1 MKLYD
6 MQMAPNP
13 RRVRVFLAEKGID
26 NVKLL
31 PVDISKRE
39 HKSDDYIANI
49 NRMGQVPTLELDDG
63 THISE
68 SMAIS
73 RYFEEIQPEPPLFG
87 RSAKEKAQVEMWS
100 RTESNIIGCAA
111 ATFRHTSDF

>member
-1 MKLYD
+1 M
-6 MQMAPNP
+6 
-13 RRVRVFLAEKGID
+13 
-26 NVKLL
+26 
-31 PVDISKRE
+31 DISKRE

-87 RSAKEKAQVEMWS
+87 RNAKEKAQVEMWS
-100 RTESNIIGCAA
+100 RTESNIIGCVAA
-111 ATFRHTSDF
+111 AFRHTSDF

>member
-1 MKLYD
+1 
-6 MQMAPNP
+6 
-13 RRVRVFLAEKGID
+13 
-26 NVKLL
+26 
-31 PVDISKRE
+31 
-39 HKSDDYIANI
+39 
-49 NRMGQVPTLELDDG
+49 MGQVLTLELDDG